1 MSKTDDKAQKNEAA
15 NKAELALVKKDV
27 VDVVTAKV
35 REFQEHGE
43 LHMPANYSPE
53 NAMKS
58 AWLILQTA
66 VDKDKKPV
74 LEVCTK
80 NSIANALLDMVVQ
93 GLNPAKKQCY
103 FIAYGKELTCQRS
116 YFGTM
121 SVTKQVA
128 GAKEIYYQVVYK
140 GDEFLYEIKRGRKEV
155 IKHVQNLE
163 NVSNDNIIAA
173 YCIIEFGD
181 ERPDYTDIMTMDQLK
196 KAWAMS
202 KMYPIDEKTGEVKA
216 SSTHG
221 KYTDQMA
228 IKTVVNRTCKSYIN
242 SSNDSSL
249 LIKRF
254 NRTDEEATE
263 LEVAQE
269 IEENANSEFIDVE
282 YEFADSKS
290 NGETGDKGADD
301 LPPTGTNGAGPGF

>member
-1 MSKTDDKAQKNEAA
+1 MGT
-15 NKAELALVKKDV
+15 AELALIKKDV
-27 VDVVTAKV
+27 VDVVSSKV
-35 REFQEHGE
+35 REFQNHGE

-58 AWLILQTA
+58 AWLILQAA

-103 FIAYGKELTCQRS
+103 FIAYGKELACQRS

-121 SVTKQVA
+121 AVTKQVA
-128 GAKEIYYQVVYK
+128 GAKEIYAQVVYK
-140 GDEFLYEIKRGRKEV
+140 GDEFLYEIKRGRKNV
-155 IKHVQNLE
+155 IKHIQNLD

-202 KMYPIDEKTGEVKA
+202 KMYPIDDKGEVKG

-242 SSNDSSL
+242 SSDDSSL
-249 LIKRF
+249 LIRRF

-263 LEVAQE
+263 RDVAQE
-269 IEENANSEFIDVE
+269 IEENANKEFIDVE
-282 YEFADSKS
+282 ATIVEKGDS
-290 NGETGDKGADD
+290 ETGSDAKEEQM
-301 LPPTGTNGAGPGF
+301 LPPTGTTGGGPGF

>member
-1 MSKTDDKAQKNEAA
+1 MNTT
-15 NKAELALVKKDV
+15 ELALMKKDV

-35 REFQEHGE
+35 REFQSHGE

-58 AWLILQTA
+58 AWLILQAA

-103 FIAYGKELTCQRS
+103 FIAYGKELICQRS

-121 SVTKQVA
+121 AVTKQVA
-128 GAKEIYYQVVYK
+128 GAKEIYAQIVYQ
-140 GDEFLYEIKRGRKEV
+140 GDEFQYEIKRGRKQIV
-155 IKHVQNLE
+155 KHVQSLE
-163 NVSNDNIIAA
+163 NVSNDNIVAA
-173 YCIIEFGD
+173 YCVIEFEDG
-181 ERPDYTDIMTMDQLK
+181 RPDYTDIMTIDQIK
-196 KAWAMS
+196 KAWLMS
-202 KMYPIDEKTGEVKA
+202 KMYPIDDKTGEVKP

-228 IKTVVNRTCKSYIN
+228 IKTVVNRTCKAYIN
-242 SSNDSSL
+242 SSDDSSL
-249 LIKRF
+249 LIKFF
-254 NRTDEEATE
+254 NRSDEERVEAEVAEEIEANANKEVIDITDTATITDEPESA
-263 LEVAQE
+263 
-269 IEENANSEFIDVE
+269 EE
-282 YEFADSKS
+282 K
-290 NGETGDKGADD
+290 D
-301 LPPTGTNGAGPGF
+301 LPPTGTETASLGPDF

>member
-1 MSKTDDKAQKNEAA
+1 MNTT
-15 NKAELALVKKDV
+15 ELALVKKDV

-35 REFQEHGE
+35 REFQSHGE

-58 AWLILQTA
+58 AWLILQAA

-103 FIAYGKELTCQRS
+103 FIAYGKELVCQRS

-121 SVTKQVA
+121 AVTKQVA
-128 GAKEIYYQVVYK
+128 GAKDIYAQVVYK
-140 GDEFLYEIKRGRKEV
+140 GDEFQYEIKKGRKQI
-155 IKHVQNLE
+155 IKHIQSLD

-181 ERPDYTDIMTMDQLK
+181 ERPDYTDIMTMEQLK

-202 KMYPIDEKTGEVKA
+202 KMYPIDDKGEVKA

-228 IKTVVNRTCKSYIN
+228 LKTIINRTCKSYIN
-242 SSNDSSL
+242 SSDDSSL
-249 LIKRF
+249 LIKHF
-254 NRTDEEATE
+254 NRSDEERVEA
-263 LEVAQE
+263 EVSEE
-269 IEENANSEFIDVE
+269 IAENANKDFIDITDTVT
-282 YEFADSKS
+282 
-290 NGETGDKGADD
+290 ETKDQAPATADD
-301 LPPTGTNGAGPGF
+301 LPPTGTEGGTLGPDF

>member
-1 MSKTDDKAQKNEAA
+1 MSKTD
-15 NKAELALVKKDV
+15 LALVKKDV

-58 AWLILQTA
+58 AWLILQNS

-74 LEVCTK
+74 LEVCTM
-80 NSIANALLDMVVQ
+80 NSIANSLLDMVVQ

-103 FIAYGKELTCQRS
+103 FIAYGNQLVCQRS

-121 SVTKQVA
+121 VVTKQVA
-128 GAKEIYYQVVYK
+128 GAKDIYAQVVYK
-140 GDEFLYEIKRGRKEV
+140 GDEFLYEINRGRKKI
-155 IKHVQNLE
+155 IKHIQSLE
-163 NVSNDNIIAA
+163 SVDKDNIIAA
-173 YCIIEFGD
+173 YCVIEFD
-181 ERPDYTDIMTMDQLK
+181 DDRSDFTDIMTMDQIK

-202 KMYPIDEKTGEVKA
+202 KMYPIDDKTGEVKG

-242 SSNDSSL
+242 SSDDSSL
-249 LIKRF
+249 VIRRF

-263 LEVAQE
+263 REVAQE
-269 IEENANSEFIDVE
+269 IEENANKDFIDIE
-282 YEFADSKS
+282 A
-290 NGETGDKGADD
+290 TIIDKGEVDNQSD
-301 LPPTGTNGAGPGF
+301 PTKEQSLPSTGTTGGGPGF

>member
-1 MSKTDDKAQKNEAA
+1 MNTN
-15 NKAELALVKKDV
+15 ELALVKKDV
-27 VDVVTAKV
+27 VDVVTARV
-35 REFQEHGE
+35 REFQNHGE

-58 AWLILQTA
+58 AWLILQAA

-103 FIAYGKELTCQRS
+103 FIAYGKELACQRS

-121 SVTKQVA
+121 AVTKQVA
-128 GAKEIYYQVVYK
+128 GAKEIYAQVVYK
-140 GDEFLYEIKRGRKEV
+140 GDEFLYEIMRGRKNV

-163 NVSNDNIIAA
+163 NVNNDNIIAA

-202 KMYPIDEKTGEVKA
+202 KMYPIDDKGEVK
-216 SSTHG
+216 SGSTHG

-242 SSNDSSL
+242 SSDDSSL
-249 LIKRF
+249 LIRRF
-254 NRTDEEATE
+254 NRTDEESTE
-263 LEVAQE
+263 RDVAAE
-269 IEENANSEFIDVE
+269 IEENANKEFIDIE
-282 YEFADSKS
+282 YEIADPKPEE
-290 NGETGDKGADD
+290 GATEKGSSD
-301 LPPTGTNGAGPGF
+301 LPPTDTMGGGPGF

>member
-1 MSKTDDKAQKNEAA
+1 MNTT
-15 NKAELALVKKDV
+15 ELALVKKDV

-35 REFQEHGE
+35 REFQSHGE

-58 AWLILQTA
+58 AWLILQAA

-74 LEVCTK
+74 LETCTK

-103 FIAYGKELTCQRS
+103 FIAYGKELVCQRS

-121 SVTKQVA
+121 AVTKQVA
-128 GAKEIYYQVVYK
+128 GAKDIYAQVVYK
-140 GDEFLYEIKRGRKEV
+140 GDEFQYEIKKGRKQIV
-155 IKHVQNLE
+155 KHVQSIE

-173 YCIIEFGD
+173 YCFIEFEDG
-181 ERPDYTDIMTMDQLK
+181 RPDYTDIMTIDQIK
-196 KAWAMS
+196 KAWQMS

-216 SSTHG
+216 TSTHG

-228 IKTVVNRTCKSYIN
+228 IKTVVNRTCKAYIN
-242 SSNDSSL
+242 SSDDSSL
-249 LIKRF
+249 LINTF
-254 NRTDEEATE
+254 NRADDERIEA
-263 LEVAQE
+263 EVSAE
-269 IEENANSEFIDVE
+269 IAENANKEFLDITDTATVISDAE
-282 YEFADSKS
+282 PPTEGPLK
-290 NGETGDKGADD
+290 ED
-301 LPPTGTNGAGPGF
+301 LPSTGTEGEGPGF

>member
-1 MSKTDDKAQKNEAA
+1 MKTD
-15 NKAELALVKKDV
+15 LALVKKDV

-58 AWLILQTA
+58 AWLILQNT

-74 LEVCTK
+74 LEVCTM
-80 NSIANALLDMVVQ
+80 NSVANSLLDMAVQ

-103 FIAYGKELTCQRS
+103 FIAYGNQLACQRS

-121 SVTKQVA
+121 AVTKQVA
-128 GAKEIYYQVVYK
+128 GAKDIYAQVVYK
-140 GDEFLYEIKRGRKEV
+140 GDEFLYEINRGRKKI
-155 IKHVQNLE
+155 IKHLQSLD
-163 NVSNDNIIAA
+163 NVDKDNIVAA
-173 YCIIEFGD
+173 YCVIEFGD
-181 ERPDYTDIMTMDQLK
+181 DRSDYTDIMTMDQIK

-202 KMYPIDEKTGEVKA
+202 KMYPLDEKTGEVKGT
-216 SSTHG
+216 SVHG

-228 IKTVVNRTCKSYIN
+228 IKTVVNRTCKLYIN
-242 SSNDSSL
+242 SSDDSSL
-249 LIKRF
+249 VIRRF

-263 LEVAQE
+263 REVAE
-269 IEENANSEFIDVE
+269 EREENANKDFIDVE
-282 YEFADSKS
+282 ATITDSQPDS
-290 NGETGDKGADD
+290 IKGQP
-301 LPPTGTNGAGPGF
+301 LPSTGTTGGGPGF